1 MVFGRCTNCSYNYQL
16 YINAEKK
23 YPKEPLLFLHIYTPQ
38 LFSTYTKAFN
48 KLNNPIGLEEKESTG
63 LN

>member
-1 MVFGRCTNCSYNYQL
+1 MQKKISKRAITIFT
-16 YINAEKK
+16 YI
-23 YPKEPLLFLHIYTPQ
+23 YSQ